1 MRYEGNIYR
10 PPSEAWSLLIQV
22 TVGCSHN
29 KCTFCSM
36 YKDKQFHLRKMED
49 ILEDIEMARKT
60 YRSVEKIFIC
70 DGDAMCLS
78 NEKLLIVLGKINE
91 LFPECKRVGIYGSA
105 NDILRKS
112 DEELVELKKAGIGIV
127 YLGAES
133 GNEEVLKAVEK
144 GVTGDQLIEAV
155 QRCEASGIK
164 CSVTFISGM
173 GGKKAWKEHAIDTG
187 KMISKMNASYVS
199 LLTLM
204 LDPAA
209 PIYDDIQ
216 NGDFELMSAEEI
228 IGETY
233 LLVQNTNPTKTCV
246 FRSNHASNY
255 ISLRGN
261 LPQDKEVLLKQL
273 KRAMEDNGL
282 LKDERFRML

>member
-36 YKDKQFHLRKMED
+36 YKDKVFHLRKMED
-49 ILEDIEMARKT
+49 VLEDIEMARKT
-60 YRSVEKIFIC
+60 YKSVEKIFIC

-78 NEKLLIVLGKINE
+78 NEKLIIVLNKIKE

-105 NDILRKS
+105 KDILRKS
-112 DEELVELKKAGIGIV
+112 DEELVELRKAGIGIL

-133 GNEEVLKAVEK
+133 GNEEVLKAIKK
-144 GVTGDQLIEAV
+144 GVTGEQLIESV
-155 QRCEASGIK
+155 KRCEAAGIK

-173 GGKKAWKEHAIDTG
+173 GGQKAWKEHAIDTG

-204 LDPAA
+204 LDQSA
-209 PIYDDIQ
+209 PIYDDIK
-216 NGDFELMSAEEI
+216 NGDFELLSAEEVI
-228 IGETY
+228 AETY
-233 LLVQNTNPTKTCV
+233 LLMQNANPTKPCV

-255 ISLRGN
+255 ISLRGD
-261 LPQDKEVLLKQL
+261 LPQDKDRLLEQL
-273 KRAMEDNGL
+273 KHAMEDNGL